1 MSELIKLACW
11 RAGSDYA
18 SRTSEALAAAL
29 VAPCALR
36 PLGLLGLFQAAVA
49 GGADAAELGGLYRF
63 DRFIDHTEAVL
74 ASGDLAG
81 VQALVAM
88 AESLGGLSPATM
100 KAIGA
105 VIAAQTLRLVDVVAA
120 ELGVAAPATVSAAEV
135 DEALQRMPSANG

>member
-36 PLGLLGLFQAAVA
+36 PLGMLAFFQEAVA
-49 GGADAAELGGLYRF
+49 AGADAGELGRLYQFGRF
-63 DRFIDHTEAVL
+63 VEDVEAVL
-74 ASGDLAG
+74 AAGDLAAM
-81 VQALVAM
+81 QALVVM
-88 AESLGGLSPATM
+88 AEGLGGLSAATM
-100 KAIGA
+100 AAIGA
-105 VIAAQTLRLVDVVAA
+105 VIEAHTLRLVDVVAA